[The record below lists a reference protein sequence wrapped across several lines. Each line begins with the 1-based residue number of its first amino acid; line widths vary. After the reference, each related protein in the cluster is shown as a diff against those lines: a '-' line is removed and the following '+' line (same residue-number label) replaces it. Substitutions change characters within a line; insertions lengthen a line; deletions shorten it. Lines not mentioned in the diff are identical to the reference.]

1 MGTLR
6 PGDSGQEFMPG
17 PMAWLVDRT
26 LEAWLGYS
34 VLAQREID
42 PDAVGFVS
50 EMELTQAAKALRPS
64 KARTLPGLKNPE
76 GTGLFRRN
84 AEMLGARALSDAG
97 ATGRAVVAVL
107 FRDGDSTRSSPP
119 DDWQRKLKSMED
131 GFRIAGCSTGVPMLP
146 RPKSEAWLLCAL
158 KAQPYQHCAA
168 LEDESGNDNS
178 PNSLKTQLEALIG
191 HIARAEEQAQWVKD
205 GRVDPNRLDMPSF
218 LTFRRHLEAA
228 WAEVSAGSSST

>member
-6 PGDSGQEFMPG
+6 PGDSGPEFMPG

-34 VLAQREID
+34 VLAQRESD
-42 PDAVGFVS
+42 PDALGFVS
-50 EMELTQAAKALRPS
+50 EMELTEAAKALRPR
-64 KARTLPGLKNPE
+64 KAKTLSGYKNPE

-84 AEMLGARALSDAG
+84 AEMLGARALSDAA
-97 ATGRAVVAVL
+97 ATGRPVVAVL
-107 FRDGDSTRSSPP
+107 FRDGDGTRSSPP
-119 DDWQRKLKSMED
+119 DDWQRKLESMLN
-131 GFRIAGCSTGVPMLP
+131 GFQLAGCTTGVPMLP

-158 KAQPYQHCAA
+158 KAQPYWHCAA
-168 LEDESGNDNS
+168 LEEASGNDNS
-178 PNSLKTQLEALIG
+178 PNSLKTQLDALIG
-191 HIARAEEQAQWVKD
+191 HTAGAEEQAQWVKD

-228 WAEVSAGSSST
+228 WAEVSAGSSAT